1 VADYE
6 QFIKSL
12 EEDQMLENLK
22 DMETLTP
29 EQYKSFGLPEDVT
42 RLLRIKVDTLTK
54 RETPFDFK
62 SALIL
67 YQDDYTLLRGVS

>member
-1 VADYE
+1 MAEYK
-6 QFIKSL
+6 QFIESL
-12 EEDQMLENLK
+12 EEEHFLSNLK
-22 DMETLTP
+22 DLETLTP

-42 RLLRIKVDTLTK
+42 HLLKIKVDTLTK

-67 YQDDYTLLRGVS
+67 Y